1 MDSST
6 IEFGSQIQS
15 QSSSSLS
22 SNMII
27 MGGVTSRIISRRV
40 VDLDDHGDDHQKAV
54 VLLPHR
60 RMSSKSP
67 VVRPYIRSKIPRIR
81 WTPDLH
87 RCFVHAVQRLGGE
100 DRATPKMVLQ
110 IMDVKGLSISHVKSH
125 LQMYRSMKHEQKMI
139 QEVTEAA
146 AKRNNDEEDDNNKLI
161 DPMIQWQQNQYDH
174 QLKYLEEV
182 MMMMNNNNSIPIL
195 NQGFGTRNY
204 VDQDHHQLP
213 LNNHT
218 ATSMPSYYRK
228 ENHDQNMWIGIDHD
242 HLQKPTSNYIIFK
255 DLLST
260 ADQVVSSSEQEEK
273 EILTFRNGGSKRMED
288 LADHSSS
295 LPLLKAD
302 HDQMKYYSE
311 VMSGVSLDLTL
322 A

>member
-6 IEFGSQIQS
+6 IEFGNSQIQS

-22 SNMII
+22 NMII
-27 MGGVTSRIISRRV
+27 MGDGTRRIMSRKV
-40 VDLDDHGDDHQKAV
+40 VDHGNDHQKEV
-54 VLLPHR
+54 VLLPR
-60 RMSSKSP
+60 QQMSSKSP
-67 VVRPYIRSKIPRIR
+67 VVRPYIRSKIPRLR

-139 QEVTEAA
+139 QEVTETA
-146 AKRNNDEEDDNNKLI
+146 AKKNNNEDDDNKLI

-174 QLKYLEEV
+174 QLKYFEEV

-195 NQGFGTRNY
+195 NQGFGTHNY

-218 ATSMPSYYRK
+218 ATGMPNYYRK
-228 ENHDQNMWIGIDHD
+228 ENHDQNMWIGMDHDHD

-273 EILTFRNGGSKRMED
+273 EILTFRNGDSKRMED

-311 VMSGVSLDLTL
+311 AISGVSLDLTL

>member
-6 IEFGSQIQS
+6 IEFGNSQIQS

-27 MGGVTSRIISRRV
+27 MGDGTRRIMSRKV
-40 VDLDDHGDDHQKAV
+40 VDHGNDHQKEV
-54 VLLPHR
+54 VLLPR
-60 RMSSKSP
+60 QQMSSKSP
-67 VVRPYIRSKIPRIR
+67 VVRPYIRSKIPRLR

-139 QEVTEAA
+139 QEVTETA
-146 AKRNNDEEDDNNKLI
+146 AKKNNNEDDDNMLI

-195 NQGFGTRNY
+195 NLGFGTHNY

-213 LNNHT
+213 LNNRT
-218 ATSMPSYYRK
+218 ATSMPNYYRK
-228 ENHDQNMWIGIDHD
+228 ENHDQNMWIGMDHD
-242 HLQKPTSNYIIFK
+242 DLQKPTSNYIIFK

-311 VMSGVSLDLTL
+311 VISGVSLDLTL

>member
-22 SNMII
+22 SNMIT
-27 MGGVTSRIISRRV
+27 MGGVTRRITSRRV
-40 VDLDDHGDDHQKAV
+40 VDHGDDHQKAV
-54 VLLPHR
+54 VILPRR

-67 VVRPYIRSKIPRIR
+67 VVRPYIRSKIPRLR

-125 LQMYRSMKHEQKMI
+125 LQMYRSMRHEQKMI
-139 QEVTEAA
+139 REVPKAA
-146 AKRNNDEEDDNNKLI
+146 VKRNYNEDDDNKLI
-161 DPMIQWQQNQYDH
+161 DPMIQWQENQYDH
-174 QLKYLEEV
+174 QLRYLEEV
-182 MMMMNNNNSIPIL
+182 MKMMNNNNSIPIL
-195 NQGFGTRNY
+195 NQGFGTHNY
-204 VDQDHHQLP
+204 VDQDHQLP

-218 ATSMPSYYRK
+218 TTSMPSYYRK

-242 HLQKPTSNYIIFK
+242 LQKPTSNYIIFK
-255 DLLST
+255 DLLT
-260 ADQVVSSSEQEEK
+260 ADQAVSSSEHEEK
-273 EILTFRNGGSKRMED
+273 AILTFRNGCSKRTED
-288 LADHSSS
+288 LADYSSS
-295 LPLLKAD
+295 LPLLNLKEAGD
-302 HDQMKYYSE
+302 HQKYYSE

>member
-6 IEFGSQIQS
+6 IEFGNSQLQS

-27 MGGVTSRIISRRV
+27 TGGVTSRIISRRV

-54 VLLPHR
+54 VLLPRR

-67 VVRPYIRSKIPRIR
+67 IVRPYIRSKIPRLR

-87 RCFVHAVQRLGGE
+87 HCFVHAVQRLGGE
-100 DRATPKMVLQ
+100 DRATPKMILQ
-110 IMDVKGLSISHVKSH
+110 MMDVKGLSISHVKSH
-125 LQMYRSMKHEQKMI
+125 LQMYRSMKLEQKMI

-146 AKRNNDEEDDNNKLI
+146 AKRNYNEGGDNKLI
-161 DPMIQWQQNQYDH
+161 DPMIKWQQNQYDH

-182 MMMMNNNNSIPIL
+182 MVMMNNNNSIPIL
-195 NQGFGTRNY
+195 NQGFGTHNY

-218 ATSMPSYYRK
+218 AATSMPSYDRK
-228 ENHDQNMWIGIDHD
+228 ENHDQNMRIGMDHD
-242 HLQKPTSNYIIFK
+242 LQKPTSNYIIFK

-260 ADQVVSSSEQEEK
+260 ADQAVSSSEQEENS
-273 EILTFRNGGSKRMED
+273 ILTFRNGRSKRMED

-302 HDQMKYYSE
+302 HQMKYYSE